1 MLKYFKYRYRL
12 LKCQVKEM
20 FFISKKSDI
29 VIPPPKLRYRVHGS
43 LEPNSYVQA
52 GVNCWRS
59 IKNILEGQNLLF
71 ESFNEVLDFGC
82 GCGRVLVN
90 IPQYKDQNIHGWDID
105 SESVNWCQNQIVGV
119 RFSTIEHNPPVIVE
133 NHSFDFIYSISV
145 FTHLNEKMQLEWLKE
160 LSRILKPN
168 GYAIVSVHG
177 EFHRQ
182 IKQSKIEILDGFK
195 FKVLEKGIFKRDGLP
210 DFYQDAQHTRNY
222 IMKVWSRYF
231 DVVNYIEKGING
243 HQDAVVLKSK

>member
-1 MLKYFKYRYRL
+1 M
-12 LKCQVKEM
+12 
-20 FFISKKSDI
+20 
-29 VIPPPKLRYRVHGS
+29 
-43 LEPNSYVQA
+43 
-52 GVNCWRS
+52 
-59 IKNILEGQNLLF
+59 
-71 ESFNEVLDFGC
+71 
-82 GCGRVLVN
+82 
-90 IPQYKDQNIHGWDID
+90 
-105 SESVNWCQNQIVGV
+105 

-168 GYAIVSVHG
+168 GFAIVSVHG

-182 IKQSKIEILDGFK
+182 IKQSEIEILEGFK

>member
-1 MLKYFKYRYRL
+1 MTALADNQAERGGPGPKGRQPKRAMPASVARGL
-12 LKCQVKEM
+12 IHEPPHPP
-20 FFISKKSDI
+20 
-29 VIPPPKLRYRVHGS
+29 IP
-43 LEPNSYVQA
+43 
-52 GVNCWRS
+52 
-59 IKNILEGQNLLF
+59 
-71 ESFNEVLDFGC
+71 LD
-82 GCGRVLVN
+82 
-90 IPQYKDQNIHGWDID
+90 
-105 SESVNWCQNQIVGV
+105 
-119 RFSTIEHNPPVIVE
+119 
-133 NHSFDFIYSISV
+133 IYSISV

-182 IKQSKIEILDGFK
+182 IKQSEIEILEGFK